1 MNMKTVIIVSMLGL
15 ATAAL
20 CSCSRPSATDF
31 LVGGIYSITSSA
43 NEFRVVKIVALKDDI
58 VQLHMYQ
65 KQYQHRPETLDPQKL
80 RLGPMHHGKGPFSM
94 GSLPLRLSEFLER
107 KPRFI
112 MLTELS
118 DDEQKSAILAIHKS

>member
-1 MNMKTVIIVSMLGL
+1 MKMKTVMIVGVLGL
-15 ATAAL
+15 ATAIL
-20 CSCSRPSATDF
+20 SGCSRPSATDF
-31 LVGGIYSITSSA
+31 LAGGIYSITSSA

-65 KQYQHRPETLDPQKL
+65 KQYQQRPETIDPNTLK
-80 RLGPMHHGKGPFSM
+80 LGPMHHGNGSFSM

-112 MLTELS
+112 MLTEVT
-118 DDEQKSAILAIHKS
+118 DDEQKSAVLAIRKP